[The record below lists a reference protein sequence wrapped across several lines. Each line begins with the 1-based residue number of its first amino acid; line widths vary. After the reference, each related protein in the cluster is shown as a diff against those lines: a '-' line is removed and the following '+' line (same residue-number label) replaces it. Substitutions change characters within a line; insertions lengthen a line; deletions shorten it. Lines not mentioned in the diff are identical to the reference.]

1 MYLRALLPLLLSATT
16 CSAQFVLE
24 HTYPNAATPVSDK
37 QLFMVELED
46 LGQRYVLFNKTT
58 KTITFFGMDHVQV
71 QLIDLSAVPDVDG
84 FGGDQILYITQYLF
98 DLDPGI
104 ELMYIAAG
112 GSGPSVI
119 TTIVDESGAVMQS
132 FPDEAAYVIIN
143 APQTQFP
150 IYNTPDGARMIL
162 SHQSNLEARVYRLPG
177 DLTTGMITEPLSYV
191 AGAVKLF
198 PNPTTGEVNITVD
211 VTSAFGDQFIRFYST
226 AGGLLL
232 EQRLT
237 GTTTILPTGR
247 LAAGT
252 YSYVVSR
259 NGVPWYAGS
268 MVKE

>member
-24 HTYPNAATPVSDK
+24 HTYPNAATHVSDK

-112 GSGPSVI
+112 GSGPVGPSRFHL
-119 TTIVDESGAVMQS
+119 D
-132 FPDEAAYVIIN
+132 
-143 APQTQFP
+143 
-150 IYNTPDGARMIL
+150 
-162 SHQSNLEARVYRLPG
+162 PG
-177 DLTTGMITEPLSYV
+177 PPRAD
-191 AGAVKLF
+191 
-198 PNPTTGEVNITVD
+198 
-211 VTSAFGDQFIRFYST
+211 
-226 AGGLLL
+226 
-232 EQRLT
+232 
-237 GTTTILPTGR
+237 
-247 LAAGT
+247 LAAGYRT
-252 YSYVVSR
+252 SCQPAGASALPGQLPARPGLTSTPGFYSLLSFLASWAKIR
-259 NGVPWYAGS
+259 AAS
-268 MVKE
+268 MDIRPMHR